1 MEEKALQIFYDLE
14 VFDQMNLA
22 GFLIH
27 DPNGKV
33 PDKVLEF
40 INTPNQLTV
49 NVPNV
54 YAYIND
60 KGASTSMLKRLCS
73 GNYDIYGFNNHNY
86 DDFVLRY
93 VLTNQPVATTK
104 EQSDKY
110 INKEFDKK
118 EWPAGLVTWD
128 LRDQLLSVSLK
139 KYEAMKG
146 LSVKESTIPFDKADE
161 FNTTELEEV
170 IRYNVQDLRSTL
182 SLFNTRNDDNHGNYM
197 DNKRLLVEH
206 YGTGH
211 SYRYSNTTITSMFL
225 MGNDHLKALE
235 PSNPNIVGVGDEIA
249 GFLKHINQ
257 VNPLIVDAPK
267 ALKASL
273 TKKYAPTSLTIEQF
287 GNVFTFGSGGLH
299 SAVGTLKTTKTGK
312 KNPVYDLINT
322 TDVYQLDVT
331 SMFPNIMIR
340 DGLLGPATDKY
351 ASLVADRIQ
360 NKKAG
365 NPKAKTQKIV
375 INATYGGTRSNWLN
389 LYNPKVAIHVNVAG
403 MVAVYNLA
411 RGLSKIGQIIQ
422 VNTDGVAVKLNKE
435 PNAKERMF
443 LIKKQWEQY
452 FKLNLEVT
460 HFKRLI
466 QRDVNNYIAVKDND
480 HLKLKGGAIA
490 QAETRDPLKSTT
502 PTVLQTAL
510 LHHILNPN
518 DDLTNYLNNLREKVP
533 FTNWCWTLASTV
545 SKLQTG
551 YTTDT
556 NGRRLPQKVN
566 RAYASKFGDSY
577 YKERTQGKPAKFA
590 GTSTKLVI
598 NNEDMTGQN
607 APKDLDIEWYKNE
620 VLRQSQ
626 AWKQTK

>member
-1 MEEKALQIFYDLE
+1 MEEKALQIFYDIE

-27 DPNGKV
+27 DPNGKT

-40 INTPNQLTV
+40 INTPNKLTV

-54 YAYIND
+54 YVYIND
-60 KGASTSMLKRLCS
+60 KGASSSMLKRLCS
-73 GNYDIYGFNNHNY
+73 GQYDIYGFNNHNY

-93 VLTNQPVATTK
+93 VLTNQPVSATK
-104 EQSDKY
+104 QQSDKY

-146 LSVKESTIPFDKADE
+146 LSVKESTVPFDKSDE

-182 SLFNTRNDDNHGNYM
+182 SLFNTRNDDAHGNYM

-235 PSNPNIVGVGDEIA
+235 PANPKIVGVEDQIA
-249 GFLKHINQ
+249 GFLYHINE

-267 ALKASL
+267 ALRASL
-273 TKKYAPTSLTIEQF
+273 TKKYAPTSLTLEQF

-299 SAVGTLKTTKTGK
+299 SAVGHLKTTKTGK
-312 KNPVYDLINT
+312 SKPVYDLVNT

-351 ASLVADRIQ
+351 EALVADRIA

-422 VNTDGVAVKLNKE
+422 VNTDGVAVKLNND

-443 LIKKQWEQY
+443 LIKKQWEEY
-452 FKLNLEVT
+452 FKLSLEVT

-490 QAETRDPLKSTT
+490 QAENRDPLKSTT

-518 DDLTNYLNNLREKVP
+518 DELTKYLNDLREKVP

-551 YTTDT
+551 YTTDA

-598 NNEDMTGQN
+598 NNEDMTGQT
-607 APKDLDIEWYKNE
+607 APNDLDIDWYKYE
-620 VLRQSQ
+620 VLRQAQ

>member
-14 VFDQMNLA
+14 VFDKMNLA

-27 DPNGKV
+27 DPNGKT

-40 INTPNQLTV
+40 INTPNQLSV
-49 NVPNV
+49 HVPNV

-60 KGASTSMLKRLCS
+60 KGASSSMLKRLCS
-73 GNYDIYGFNNHNY
+73 GKYDIYGFNNHNY

-93 VLTNQPVATTK
+93 VLTNQPVAATK

-110 INKEFDKK
+110 INKTFDKK

-128 LRDQLLSVSLK
+128 LRDQLLSISLK

-146 LSVKESTIPFDKADE
+146 LSVKESSIPFDKSDE
-161 FNTTELEEV
+161 FSAIELEEV

-182 SLFNTRNDDNHGNYM
+182 SLFNTRNDDDHGNYM

-235 PSNPNIVGVGDEIA
+235 PANPKIVGVDDQIA
-249 GFLKHINQ
+249 GFLRHINE
-257 VNPLIVDAPK
+257 VNPMITDAPK
-267 ALKASL
+267 ALRASL

-299 SAVGTLKTTKTGK
+299 SAVGHLKTTKTGK
-312 KNPVYDLINT
+312 SEPVYDLINT

-340 DGLLGPATDKY
+340 DGLLGPSTDKY
-351 ASLVADRIQ
+351 EALVADRIA

-422 VNTDGVAVKLNKE
+422 VNTDGVAVKLNNE

-443 LIKKQWEQY
+443 NIKKQWEQY

-490 QAETRDPLKSTT
+490 QAQTRDPLKSTT

-518 DDLTNYLNNLREKVP
+518 DDLTKYLNNLREKVP

-551 YTTDT
+551 YTTDA
-556 NGRRLPQKVN
+556 NGRRLHQKVN

-598 NNEDMTGQN
+598 NNEDMTGQK
-607 APKDLDIEWYKNE
+607 APQDLDIEWYKQE
-620 VLRQSQ
+620 VLRQAE
-626 AWKQTK
+626 AWKTTK